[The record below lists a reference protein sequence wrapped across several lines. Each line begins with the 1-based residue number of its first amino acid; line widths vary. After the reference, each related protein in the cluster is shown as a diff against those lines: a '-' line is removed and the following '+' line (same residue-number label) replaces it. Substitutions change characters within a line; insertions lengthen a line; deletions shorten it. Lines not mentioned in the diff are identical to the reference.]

1 MFLQQSYCLKPS
13 SVLAQI
19 LEFPRDHASQ
29 FMFFR
34 FLQKIIDFLRP
45 EPVAETVKC
54 NFLLENFVFL
64 QIPKAL
70 QLSKRRENVINIQFS
85 ARKECNSTYTE
96 GLELDNLALKIRNK
110 T

>member
-1 MFLQQSYCLKPS
+1 MSKITFLQQSYCLKTS

-19 LEFPRDHASQ
+19 
-29 FMFFR
+29 FR
-34 FLQKIIDFLRP
+34 R

-70 QLSKRRENVINIQFS
+70 QLSKRRENMINIQFS
-85 ARKECNSTYTE
+85 ARKECNSTYSYTE